1 MEAPTFTSDVLQG
14 RMAAL
19 RGRFDSGA
27 TRPYAA
33 RRKALKAL
41 KEAVREHEEE
51 LLTAMYSD
59 MRKPRFEAYLGD
71 IGLVHAEIDHA
82 LEHLDTWMQA
92 ERPRTPLSLQVATS
106 EIRPEPL
113 GVVLIIAPWNYPVL
127 LVLSPLVG
135 ALAAGNC
142 AVVKPSNEAP
152 ATAAVIEK
160 MIAKAFDPEHVAVV
174 QGAGSIVGPQ
184 LIEPHRFDHIFFTG
198 SQNVGRKILAMA
210 APHLTPVTLEL
221 GGKSP
226 AIVDATAD
234 VERAAQ
240 CIAWSRFFNAGQT
253 CIASDHALV
262 HASVIERFHEALAKS
277 ITRFYGNDPKASP
290 HFARIV
296 NDKRFNAVNAFL
308 EDGRVVIGG
317 QHDASERYIAP
328 TVLTAVSLDS
338 PVMKEEIFGPVL
350 PVIPW
355 TEKEE
360 VLAIVARNSH
370 PLASYVFS
378 SDRKAQRFF
387 TERFPFGGGC
397 INHCML
403 HFGNPEL
410 TFGGVGNSGMG
421 RYHGKATFDLFSH
434 HKGVV
439 HASTLFAHGLQFPP
453 YSDWKERSI
462 RWIMR

>member
-1 MEAPTFTSDVLQG
+1 MKDLSERIAVL
-14 RMAAL
+14 REHFE
-19 RGRFDSGA
+19 RGG
-27 TRPYAA
+27 TRSYAA
-33 RRKALKAL
+33 RRKALQDLRAAIK
-41 KEAVREHEEE
+41 KHEEA
-51 LLTAMYSD
+51 LLTAMHSD

-71 IGLVHAEIDHA
+71 VGLVYAEIDHA
-82 LEHLDTWMQA
+82 LKHMKAWMRS
-92 ERPRTPLSLQVATS
+92 ERPSTPLSLQLATS
-106 EIRPEPL
+106 EVRPEPL

-127 LVLSPLVG
+127 LVLSPLIG

-152 ATAAVIEK
+152 ATAALIET
-160 MIAKAFDPEHVAVV
+160 IITEVLAPEYVLVV
-174 QGAGSIVGPQ
+174 QGAGREVGPQ

-198 SQNVGRKILAMA
+198 SPNVGRKIMAMA

-240 CIAWSRFFNAGQT
+240 RIVWSRYFNAGQT

-262 HASVIERFHEALAKS
+262 HASVIDRFHAALAKN
-277 ITRFYGNDPKASP
+277 ITRFYGREPEESP
-290 HFARIV
+290 HFARLV
-296 NDKRFNAVNAFL
+296 NDKRFTTVKAFL
-308 EDGRVVIGG
+308 QDGRVVVGG

-328 TVLTAVSLDS
+328 TVLSDVSLDS
-338 PVMKEEIFGPVL
+338 PVMKEEIFGPIL

-360 VLAIVARNSH
+360 VLATVARNPH
-370 PLASYVFS
+370 PLAAYVFS
-378 SDRKAQRFF
+378 NDRNAQRFF
-387 TERFPFGGGC
+387 TDRFPFGGGC
-397 INHCML
+397 INHCLL

-434 HKGVV
+434 HKGLV
-439 HASTLFAHGLQFPP
+439 HASTLFEHGLQFPP
-453 YSDWKERSI
+453 YTSLKERII
-462 RWIMR
+462 RWFV

>member
-1 MEAPTFTSDVLQG
+1 MDAPTLPPEILQG
-14 RMAAL
+14 RLAAL
-19 RGRFDSGA
+19 RAHFDSGG
-27 TRPYAA
+27 TRPFAA
-33 RRKALKAL
+33 RRNALVAL
-41 KEAVREHEEE
+41 KEALRAHEEE
-51 LLTAMYSD
+51 LLAAMHSD

-71 IGLVHAEIDHA
+71 IGLVHTEIDHA
-82 LEHLDTWMQA
+82 LEHLNTWMRA
-92 ERPRTPLSLQVATS
+92 ERPSTPLSLQIATS
-106 EIRPEPL
+106 EVRPEPL

-160 MIAKAFDPEHVAVV
+160 LIAQALRPEHVAVV
-174 QGAGSIVGPQ
+174 QGAGSLAGPQ
-184 LIEPHRFDHIFFTG
+184 LIEPYRFDHIFFTG
-198 SQNVGRKILAMA
+198 SPNVGRRIMAMA

-226 AIVDATAD
+226 AIVDATAN

-240 CIAWSRFFNAGQT
+240 RIAWSKYFNAGQT

-262 HASVIERFHEALAKS
+262 HASVLDRFHEALAKS
-277 ITRFYGNDPKASP
+277 ITRFYGTDPQASP
-290 HFARIV
+290 HFARLV
-296 NDKRFNAVNAFL
+296 NNKRFNVVTAYL
-308 EDGRVVIGG
+308 QDGRVVVGG

-328 TVLTAVSLDS
+328 TVLADVSLDS
-338 PVMKEEIFGPVL
+338 PVMKEEIFGPIL

-360 VLAIVARNSH
+360 VLAVVARNSH

-378 SDRKAQRFF
+378 RDRKAQRFF

-397 INHCML
+397 IDHCML
-403 HFGNPEL
+403 HFGNPEM

-434 HKGVV
+434 HKGLV

-453 YSDWKERSI
+453 YSDWKERLI